1 MRKPTISF
9 AGTVRTVA
17 ACAALVVPCTGAAA
31 ESCLEQVL
39 RLAARH
45 GVSSDPPA
53 GGVIRPPPVED
64 RSVIAP
70 PRDQSYGM
78 PTMPNV
84 APSPPSRESGSGG
97 APGGPDLTS
106 LQALLVAARAEAERG
121 NESAC
126 LERLEKAREVIERGG
141 R

>member
-1 MRKPTISF
+1 M
-9 AGTVRTVA
+9 
-17 ACAALVVPCTGAAA
+17 ALVASSTGAAA
-31 ESCLEQVL
+31 ESCLEQV
-39 RLAARH
+39 RSLAARH

-53 GGVIRPPPVED
+53 GGVIRPPPTQD
-64 RSVIAP
+64 RSIITP

-84 APSPPSRESGSGG
+84 APTPTPSEGGNRRAPPS
-97 APGGPDLTS
+97 GGPDLTT

-121 NESAC
+121 NETEC
-126 LERLEKAREVIERGG
+126 LERLEKAREGIERAG

>member
-9 AGTVRTVA
+9 TGSACIA
-17 ACAALVVPCTGAAA
+17 AASAVLVVPWPGAGA
-31 ESCLEQVL
+31 ESCLEQV
-39 RLAARH
+39 RSLAASH

-53 GGVIRPPPVED
+53 GGVIT
-64 RSVIAP
+64 P

-84 APSPPSRESGSGG
+84 APTPPFKEDGSRSAPPS
-97 APGGPDLTS
+97 GGPDLTS

-121 NESAC
+121 NESEC
-126 LERLEKAREVIERGG
+126 LERLEKAREVIERAG